1 MEKPK
6 FLADLLGSLRQRFG
20 LSSGDQQKPEEPEYI
35 VVLREDLT
43 AFVTPQSYGGVQKKI
58 GRDHMARLWEN
69 QATAFSLT
77 IDQPGQRGEFA
88 KGCQIVNAMRNNA
101 REIRNSQEFVPVI
114 KIPREDMEV
123 LAVSRES
130 LATLQ
135 MMDEL
140 IIRAETESVPVGKRQ
155 SPLDHMHL
163 AEIRLTPYI
172 RDDEEAFYI
181 VPRETL
187 EDIFEPILIDMKI
200 NPTDTHALSMGVE
213 KLGDSLTEAYKPTAH
228 EPNLYDENFA
238 DNRHTGAYLL
248 KMNFCEL
255 ASRMRKAGP
264 DAENILIPQRLMTA
278 IEFKLH
284 HMRDAFTHLQRKQE
298 RYPTEEQGT
307 RLAYMTQA
315 YAGINH
321 RFAQYFEKP
330 GNHPG
335 DVTFFGM
342 DS

>member
-20 LSSGDQQKPEEPEYI
+20 LSSGDDAQKPEEPEY
-35 VVLREDLT
+35 VEVLREDLT
-43 AFVTPQSYGGVQKKI
+43 AFVTAQSYGGVQKKI
-58 GRDHMARLWEN
+58 GKDHMARLWEN
-69 QATAFSLT
+69 QAAAFSQA
-77 IDQPGQRGEFA
+77 IDKPGQRGEFA
-88 KGCQIVNAMRNNA
+88 KGSQIVNAMRNIA
-101 REIRNSQEFVPVI
+101 LEIRNSQEFVPVI
-114 KIPREDMEV
+114 KIPREEIER
-123 LAVSRES
+123 LAGSREA

-140 IIRAETESVPVGKRQ
+140 IMRENAEIIPTRKRE
-155 SPLDHMHL
+155 PPPDHMHL

-187 EDIFEPILIDMKI
+187 EDIFEPVLIDMKI
-200 NPTDTHALSMGVE
+200 NPTDTHALSMGAE
-213 KLGDSLTEAYKPTAH
+213 KLGESLIEAYKPTAH

-255 ASRMRKAGP
+255 AARMRKAGP
-264 DAENILIPQRLMTA
+264 DAENIFIPQRLMSA

-298 RYPTEEQGT
+298 RYPSEEQGT

-315 YAGINH
+315 YAGIRH
-321 RFAQYFEKP
+321 RFAQYFEQP
-330 GNHPG
+330 GSHPG
-335 DVTFFGM
+335 DTMTFGGT
-342 DS
+342 